1 MFKNSPREAAP
12 RVTFFKWLKLWC
24 GVSDWDT
31 LLQLSAG
38 SLVPAIA
45 LCLCLCLSLF
55 PSVSGQRS
63 RQQEP
68 EGSVCFRPNDFR
80 AGFGVT
86 GTLQYCKGGT
96 SKDWFTMSTPFK
108 KELEKYR
115 DVDEDDLLR
124 KLSEEEIQQLE
135 VELEEL
141 DPDND
146 LLPAGLRQKDQTK
159 KAPTG
164 PLNRDQLLEHLEK
177 EAKECKDREDLVPYT
192 GEKRGKPWTP
202 KEKPVQSVIDSVTLE
217 PELEEALVNATDAEL
232 CDIAA
237 ILGMHT
243 LMSNQQYYEALATS
257 TIVNKEG
264 LNSVIQ
270 PTQYKP
276 VPDELPNST
285 DVEETLKQVMANDP
299 ELEEINL
306 NNIKNIP
313 LATLKAYAEALKE
326 NTYVKKFSIV
336 GTRSNDPVAISFAEM
351 LKVNKTLKSLNVESN
366 FITGNGILALV
377 KALQYN
383 NSLVDLKI
391 DNQCQ
396 QLGNKVEME
405 IANML
410 ENNQALLK
418 FGYHFTQQGPRLRA
432 SNAVMSNND
441 LARINRADGSWPR
454 FSALELEEI

>member
-1 MFKNSPREAAP
+1 
-12 RVTFFKWLKLWC
+12 
-24 GVSDWDT
+24 
-31 LLQLSAG
+31 
-38 SLVPAIA
+38 
-45 LCLCLCLSLF
+45 
-55 PSVSGQRS
+55 
-63 RQQEP
+63 
-68 EGSVCFRPNDFR
+68 
-80 AGFGVT
+80 
-86 GTLQYCKGGT
+86 
-96 SKDWFTMSTPFK
+96 MSTPFK

-115 DVDEDDLLR
+115 DVDEEDLLR

-135 VELEEL
+135 DELEEL
-141 DPDND
+141 DPDNE

-159 KAPTG
+159 KTPTG

-177 EAKECKDREDLVPYT
+177 QAKEYKDREDLVPYT
-192 GEKRGKPWTP
+192 GEKR
-202 KEKPVQSVIDSVTLE
+202 
-217 PELEEALVNATDAEL
+217 
-232 CDIAA
+232 A

-243 LMSNQQYYEALATS
+243 LMSNQQYYEALASS

-270 PTQYKP
+270 PTRYKQ

-285 DVEETLKQVMANDP
+285 DVEETLKQVMENDP

-313 LATLKAYAEALKE
+313 LATLKAYAEALKG

-383 NSLVDLKI
+383 NSLVELKI

-410 ENNQALLK
+410 EQNPALLK

-441 LARINRADGSWPR
+441 LVRQSRLQGLNGPIFPR
-454 FSALELEEI
+454 CRTTV

>member
-1 MFKNSPREAAP
+1 
-12 RVTFFKWLKLWC
+12 
-24 GVSDWDT
+24 
-31 LLQLSAG
+31 
-38 SLVPAIA
+38 
-45 LCLCLCLSLF
+45 
-55 PSVSGQRS
+55 
-63 RQQEP
+63 
-68 EGSVCFRPNDFR
+68 
-80 AGFGVT
+80 
-86 GTLQYCKGGT
+86 
-96 SKDWFTMSTPFK
+96 MSTQFK

-135 VELEEL
+135 DELEEL

-146 LLPAGLRQKDQTK
+146 LLPVGLRQKDQTK

-164 PLNRDQLLEHLEK
+164 PLNRDQLLDHLEK

-192 GEKRGKPWTP
+192 GEKRGKPWIP
-202 KEKPVQSVIDSVTLE
+202 KEKPVHSALDSVTLE

-243 LMSNQQYYEALATS
+243 LMSNQQYYEALASS

-285 DVEETLKQVMANDP
+285 DVEETLKQVMENDP
-299 ELEEINL
+299 ELEEVNL
-306 NNIKNIP
+306 NNIK
-313 LATLKAYAEALKE
+313 A
-326 NTYVKKFSIV
+326 
-336 GTRSNDPVAISFAEM
+336 FAEM
-351 LKVNKTLKSLNVESN
+351 LKVNKTVKCLNVESN

-383 NSLVDLKI
+383 NSLVELKI

-410 ENNQALLK
+410 EQNPAVLK

-441 LARINRADGSWPR
+441 LGKETAIVAPMILSDTFRRFRQSRLKGLNGPIFPR
-454 FSALELEEI
+454 CRTTV

>member
-1 MFKNSPREAAP
+1 
-12 RVTFFKWLKLWC
+12 
-24 GVSDWDT
+24 
-31 LLQLSAG
+31 
-38 SLVPAIA
+38 
-45 LCLCLCLSLF
+45 
-55 PSVSGQRS
+55 
-63 RQQEP
+63 
-68 EGSVCFRPNDFR
+68 
-80 AGFGVT
+80 
-86 GTLQYCKGGT
+86 
-96 SKDWFTMSTPFK
+96 MSTPFT

-115 DVDEDDLLR
+115 DVDEDELLT
-124 KLSEEEIQQLE
+124 KLSEEEIRQLE
-135 VELEEL
+135 DELEEL

-159 KAPTG
+159 KEPTG
-164 PLNRDQLLEHLEK
+164 PLNRDQLLDHLEK
-177 EAKECKDREDLVPYT
+177 EAKEHKDREDLVPYT
-192 GEKRGKPWTP
+192 GEKRGKPWVA
-202 KEKPVQSVIDSVTLE
+202 KEQPVQAVLESVTLE
-217 PELEEALVNATDAEL
+217 PELEEALANATDAEL

-243 LMSNQQYYEALATS
+243 LMSNQQYYEALASS

-264 LNSVIQ
+264 LNSIIQ

-285 DVEETLKQVMANDP
+285 DVEETLKQVMENDP

-313 LATLKAYAEALKE
+313 VSTLKAYADALKD
-326 NTYVKKFSIV
+326 NTYVTKFSLV
-336 GTRSNDPVAISFAEM
+336 ATRSNDPVAVSFAEM
-351 LKVNKTLKSLNVESN
+351 LKVNKTLKSLNMESN
-366 FITGNGILALV
+366 FITGNGIMALV

-383 NSLVDLKI
+383 TSLMELKI

-410 ENNQALLK
+410 EQNTTLLK

-432 SNAVMSNND
+432 SNAMMNNND
-441 LARINRADGSWPR
+441 LVRKMRLEGLNGPIFPR
-454 FSALELEEI
+454 CRMTV

>member
-1 MFKNSPREAAP
+1 
-12 RVTFFKWLKLWC
+12 
-24 GVSDWDT
+24 
-31 LLQLSAG
+31 
-38 SLVPAIA
+38 
-45 LCLCLCLSLF
+45 
-55 PSVSGQRS
+55 
-63 RQQEP
+63 
-68 EGSVCFRPNDFR
+68 
-80 AGFGVT
+80 
-86 GTLQYCKGGT
+86 
-96 SKDWFTMSTPFK
+96 MSTPFT

-115 DVDEDDLLR
+115 DVDEDELLT
-124 KLSEEEIQQLE
+124 KLSEEEIRQLE
-135 VELEEL
+135 DELEEL

-159 KAPTG
+159 KEPTG
-164 PLNRDQLLEHLEK
+164 PLNRDQLLDHLEK
-177 EAKECKDREDLVPYT
+177 EAKEHKDREDLVPYT
-192 GEKRGKPWTP
+192 GEKRGKPWVA
-202 KEKPVQSVIDSVTLE
+202 KQQPVQAVLESVTLE
-217 PELEEALVNATDAEL
+217 PELEEALANATDAEL

-243 LMSNQQYYEALATS
+243 LMSNQQYYEALASS

-264 LNSVIQ
+264 LNSIIQ

-285 DVEETLKQVMANDP
+285 DVEETLKQVMENDP

-313 LATLKAYAEALKE
+313 VSTLKAYADALKD
-326 NTYVKKFSIV
+326 NTYVTKFSLV
-336 GTRSNDPVAISFAEM
+336 ATRSNDPVAVSFAEM
-351 LKVNKTLKSLNVESN
+351 LKVNKTLKSLNMESN
-366 FITGNGILALV
+366 FITGNGIMALV

-383 NSLVDLKI
+383 TSLMELKI

-410 ENNQALLK
+410 EQNTTLLK

-432 SNAVMSNND
+432 SNAMMNNND
-441 LARINRADGSWPR
+441 LARISRADGSWPNY
-454 FSALELEEI
+454 SALELQQI